1 MSMKKL
7 KIDVMLNWGD
17 KFYKTLYYMYCPLNK
32 FDYDAMLDWVLEQLP
47 SLRNKNDYIL
57 VFDKPL

>member
-1 MSMKKL
+1 MKTL
-7 KIDVMLNWGD
+7 KIDVMLNGGGR
-17 KFYKTLYYMYCPLNK
+17 FYKTLRYQYCPLFR